1 MITIRYVAQNGKNE
15 KVVFALENPMQ
26 SRSKAIKQMRIWKG
40 ENLTYKELKL
50 TLEIYAGENMIQ
62 SLAVLTGNRMH
73 SDEIVEILGNEYEIF
88 EQLGFNFP
96 FAIVEH
102 KGKKIRHL
110 IVHYIPLYYFTVV

>member
-1 MITIRYVAQNGKNE
+1 MITIGYVAENGKNE

-26 SRSKAIKQMRIWKG
+26 SRSNAFQQMKIWKG
-40 ENLTYKELKL
+40 ETLTYKELKL
-50 TLEIYAGENMIQ
+50 TLEIYAGENLIQ
-62 SLAVLTGNRMH
+62 SLGVLTGNRMH
-73 SDEIVEILGNEYEIF
+73 SDEIVETLGKEYEIF

-102 KGKKIRHL
+102 NGKKIKHL

>member
-1 MITIRYVAQNGKNE
+1 MITIRYVAENGKNG

-26 SRSKAIKQMRIWKG
+26 SRSKAIQQMRIWKG

-73 SDEIVEILGNEYEIF
+73 SDEIVETLGKEYEMF

-110 IVHYIPLYYFTVV
+110 IVHYIPLYYFTVI

>member
-26 SRSKAIKQMRIWKG
+26 SRSKAIQQMRIWKG

-50 TLEIYAGENMIQ
+50 KLEIYAGENMIQ

-73 SDEIVEILGNEYEIF
+73 SDEIVETLGKEYDIF

>member
-50 TLEIYAGENMIQ
+50 KLEIYAGENMIQ

-73 SDEIVEILGNEYEIF
+73 SDEIVETLGKEYDIF

-110 IVHYIPLYYFTVV
+110 IVHYIPLYYFTVI